1 MKKIYC
7 FDLDGTLC
15 STVVN
20 SDYTKAEPILKAIKK
35 VNELYDHGNE
45 IIIFTGR
52 GSSSGIDWS
61 DFTSKQLQQWN
72 LKFHKLIT
80 GKKPTYDIVIDDKA
94 INAAEWR
101 NVNCGTFGVLAGSFD
116 LIHPGYCSMFKTTKE
131 HCDHL
136 TVLLHD
142 DPSLENNKI
151 KLIHNINERK
161 QILNSIKYID
171 DIIVYKTENELE
183 NILCSGK
190 YDKRFLGD
198 DYRDKKITGK
208 TCLLEIIY
216 IDRSH
221 GYSTTK
227 LKNQILN
234 R

>member
-1 MKKIYC
+1 MGSGVNIGNKVTYWIFCFLCLVHFNENIY
-7 FDLDGTLC
+7 
-15 STVVN
+15 
-20 SDYTKAEPILKAIKK
+20 
-35 VNELYDHGNE
+35 H
-45 IIIFTGR
+45 
-52 GSSSGIDWS
+52 
-61 DFTSKQLQQWN
+61 
-72 LKFHKLIT
+72 
-80 GKKPTYDIVIDDKA
+80 
-94 INAAEWR
+94 
-101 NVNCGTFGVLAGSFD
+101 
-116 LIHPGYCSMFKTTKE
+116 
-131 HCDHL
+131 
-136 TVLLHD
+136 
-142 DPSLENNKI
+142 ENNKI

>member
-1 MKKIYC
+1 MFGNFVFPENIAHQYLE
-7 FDLDGTLC
+7 DPNQSWMITSLNNIVT
-15 STVVN
+15 N
-20 SDYTKAEPILKAIKK
+20 SDWYYPIDIKLSELKIKY
-35 VNELYDHGNE
+35 NNQ
-45 IIIFTGR
+45 IIYSILT
-52 GSSSGIDWS
+52 
-61 DFTSKQLQQWN
+61 L
-72 LKFHKLIT
+72 
-80 GKKPTYDIVIDDKA
+80 P
-94 INAAEWR
+94 
-101 NVNCGTFGVLAGSFD
+101 D
-116 LIHPGYCSMFKTTKE
+116 LI
-131 HCDHL
+131 
-136 TVLLHD
+136 
-142 DPSLENNKI
+142 EN
-151 KLIHNINERK
+151 
-161 QILNSIKYID
+161 